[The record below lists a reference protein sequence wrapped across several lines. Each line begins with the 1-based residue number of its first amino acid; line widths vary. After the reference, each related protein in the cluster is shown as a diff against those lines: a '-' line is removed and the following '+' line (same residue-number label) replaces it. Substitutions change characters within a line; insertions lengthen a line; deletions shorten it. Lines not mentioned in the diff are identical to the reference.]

1 MSMNRYAVGALVATA
16 ALLVGGGT
24 ALAAS
29 QQSDRSARCD
39 ALLAKVAEKRG
50 VSVEQLRADITGR
63 LTAWIDAAEKAGR
76 VSPERADRLRA
87 RVTDWTPCRG
97 RHHARAGLAHRGMLG
112 AAARFLEL
120 DRKELR
126 AQLPGT
132 SLAALAAKQGKSV
145 EALEQ
150 AMLARAKARLAKA
163 VQAGRFSQARADR
176 VLDMLARFVDRLTA
190 RAFPAR

>member
-1 MSMNRYAVGALVATA
+1 
-16 ALLVGGGT
+16 
-24 ALAAS
+24 
-29 QQSDRSARCD
+29 
-39 ALLAKVAEKRG
+39 
-50 VSVEQLRADITGR
+50 
-63 LTAWIDAAEKAGR
+63 
-76 VSPERADRLRA
+76 
-87 RVTDWTPCRG
+87 
-97 RHHARAGLAHRGMLG
+97 MLG

-176 VLDMLARFVDRLTA
+176 VLDRLERFVDRLAA
-190 RAFPAR
+190 RTFPAR